1 VARTI
6 LKTTALLAA
15 LLLVVAVG
23 LASRGSIDTVGDDPG
38 AVVLSSPPTWAKP
51 CQDREPRHDR
61 ELLET
66 CARVAGRV
74 LAVRAEAG
82 QTGPPEV
89 HLAMIA
95 DFHLFVVK
103 LAPGQG
109 RPSLGSTVTVVGPLV
124 RASNGLREIDASGV
138 TEE

>member
-1 VARTI
+1 M
-6 LKTTALLAA
+6 LKTTALIAA
-15 LLLVVAVG
+15 LLLAVAV
-23 LASRGSIDTVGDDPG
+23 AVCSRGSIETVGPDPS
-38 AVVLSSPPTWAKP
+38 AALLRNLPTWAKP

-61 ELLET
+61 ELLES

-74 LAVRAEAG
+74 VAVRAEVLP
-82 QTGPPEV
+82 TRPPEV

-103 LAPGQG
+103 LAPGLG